1 LIHASNKVIVWTAHL
16 APPAASS
23 ALPVLDLSEGPH
35 LGYAIQWF
43 FYAALVFFGYP
54 VYLRKQADVKALVL
68 R

>member
-1 LIHASNKVIVWTAHL
+1 
-16 APPAASS
+16 
-23 ALPVLDLSEGPH
+23 LPVLDLSEGPH